1 MVNMVNLE
9 KEKLRRQELYKM
21 ESFPLFFEE
30 GLGEITENIF
40 KDF

>member
-21 ESFPLFFEE
+21 ESFPLFSKE

-40 KDF
+40 KYF